1 MPHTNVVGATPPQGS
16 GAQRC
21 AQAGEREHRIDST
34 ARDISPTN
42 DGRNSL
48 TATPTQLI
56 GLIKEHIAKGDK
68 AADKAE
74 QHYIAAGQH
83 LKALKAAHGG
93 TWAEWEELLKT
104 EVRIS
109 TGRASELMQ
118 IADGRKTLEQVRA
131 DTNGRKIEHRK
142 VSSFR
147 NEENEPIEITNE
159 AKINALLRRAERAR
173 LCARFDGV
181 PNQEVIEAVR
191 RAAEAWNELLARM
204 EPPP

>member
-1 MPHTNVVGATPPQGS
+1 MPRFGRRPCPSLGPSAASTRAHDMPRTNVAGTTAPSGS

-159 AKINALLRRAERAR
+159 AKINALL
-173 LCARFDGV
+173 
-181 PNQEVIEAVR
+181 
-191 RAAEAWNELLARM
+191 
-204 EPPP
+204 